1 MPQSTQTNGARHAP
15 DLLFEAEPMIHP
27 DVVEAFSKATN
38 LLRKNRIRFRPM
50 GGIAMY
56 LAGAGR
62 PTKDVDLIV
71 ARRQWH
77 KARALLQHI
86 ATDAQGIRLGLAD
99 EPENGLAL
107 IGPKGV
113 AIEVWPEGVTHGQ
126 IARLRGR
133 HRSHQAG
140 DLALTLRGNNR
151 VALLNAKLASYLSAT
166 DRVKDAGDVQSLIH
180 AWSLPLGFAEKLDF
194 RVRAAY
200 RRLWRGE
207 V

>member
-1 MPQSTQTNGARHAP
+1 MGAR
-15 DLLFEAEPMIHP
+15 DVFKLLFDAEPMVHP
-27 DVVEAFSKATN
+27 AVIEAYEKAA
-38 LLRKNRIRFRPM
+38 LVLKKRRIRFRPM

-71 ARRQWH
+71 RRQNWH
-77 KARALLQHI
+77 QAREFLQEI
-86 ATDAQGIRLGLAD
+86 ATDMQGVRLGLAG
-99 EPENGLAL
+99 EPDNGLAL
-107 IGPKGV
+107 IGPNGV
-113 AIEVWPEGVTHGQ
+113 AVEVWPEGVTHGE

-133 HRSHQAG
+133 ERPHQAG
-140 DLALTLRGNNR
+140 NLALTLSGDDR

-180 AWSLPLGFAEKLDF
+180 AWSLPIEFNQNLDA
-194 RVRAAY
+194 RVREAY
-200 RRLWRGE
+200 ERLWRGE

>member
-1 MPQSTQTNGARHAP
+1 MQARDAIQ
-15 DLLFEAEPMIHP
+15 LLFQAEPMVHP
-27 DVVEAFSKATN
+27 EVIEAFQKAAD
-38 LLRKNRIRFRPM
+38 LLRKHRIRFRPM

-71 ARRQWH
+71 ARRQWQ
-77 KARALLQHI
+77 KARALLQAI
-86 ATDAQGIRLGLAD
+86 ATDAQGIRLGLPG

-107 IGPKGV
+107 IGPNSV
-113 AIEVWPEGVTHGQ
+113 AIEIWPEGVTHGE

-133 HRSHQAG
+133 HRSHRAENV
-140 DLALTLRGNNR
+140 ALTLSGDDR

-166 DRVKDAGDVQSLIH
+166 DRVKDAGDVQGLIH
-180 AWSLPLGFAEKLDF
+180 AWSLPVEFAGKLDI
-194 RVRAAY
+194 RVRGAF